1 MDIRVKAAAIVVGI
15 TVGTL
20 VIVNAIHAFAT
31 YIGPENTLKVLG
43 FGILAFLFYQMY
55 TLVLDHLKSKQR
67 LQEMIDRGWPE
78 IAKML

>member
-1 MDIRVKAAAIVVGI
+1 
-15 TVGTL
+15 
-20 VIVNAIHAFAT
+20 
-31 YIGPENTLKVLG
+31 
-43 FGILAFLFYQMY
+43 LFYQMY